1 MSIKPKPFWVP
12 DTQGFLAI
20 AILTLIG
27 TVVIILL
34 LKPIASENKDVLNIA
49 LGVLLGSLK
58 DVYSFFFGSS
68 KGSEKKDDALI
79 AGAITPTSTPPIVP
93 PAQAIS
99 VGDPGGSA
107 Q

>member
-1 MSIKPKPFWVP
+1 MDQKKPFWMP

-20 AILTLIG
+20 AILLLVG
-27 TVVIILL
+27 LVVIMLL
-34 LKPIASENKDVLNIA
+34 RQPVAVENKDILNVM

-79 AGAITPTSTPPIVP
+79 SGSLTPTAPTTPPVENKTD
-93 PAQAIS
+93 
-99 VGDPGGSA
+99 VT
-107 Q
+107 

>member
-1 MSIKPKPFWVP
+1 MNDPRQKPFWMP

-20 AILTLIG
+20 AILGLIG
-27 TVVIILL
+27 VVVVMLL
-34 LKPIASENKDVLNIA
+34 RAPIAIENKDILNVM

-79 AGAITPTSTPPIVP
+79 SGSIAAAPPPPSPDTSEKS
-93 PAQAIS
+93 QN
-99 VGDPGGSA
+99 
-107 Q
+107 